1 MLVRLLSR
9 RGPHYLSVE
18 PMRIEGDIIAAVK
31 RTARIACLSFI
42 LVGCSGPPLSI
53 DLMPAPGIYSEGGFD
68 PFTDEAPVESLPDFS
83 LFYATLREPAGE
95 DDRERFY
102 TGARSRALRAGTAR
116 VEVGRE
122 NFTWEEARQVSL
134 AKERPDKYPLEVTQ
148 VRELGIIDSSIFTPK
163 ALLEREEE
171 ARERLARLINERLAG
186 SRKKDV
192 YLYVHGYKVVFENPL
207 LVASELWHF
216 LGYEGAMIAFSW
228 PSTPSRWA
236 YFADTESAAWSVQG
250 FRRLLTFL
258 ADETDAER
266 IHVLAYSAG
275 TRIVTQALA
284 DIALM
289 HHEKGRKEIE
299 AAQRLGDVVLV
310 GSDVD
315 RELIGI
321 YIEDGLLNV
330 QDRLTIYLSG
340 TDKALRVSRWA
351 LGGKTR
357 MGEGWSGDVS
367 EEVRTFLAETEGL
380 SVIDVT
386 DAEESDTG
394 NGHAYFRKSPWAS
407 SDVLMTLATDL
418 GPAER
423 GLVMD
428 PASGVWTFPSDY
440 VDRLRIGL
448 DGILSGSSDGR
459 PTTPP

>member
-1 MLVRLLSR
+1 MK
-9 RGPHYLSVE
+9 
-18 PMRIEGDIIAAVK
+18 IEIDIIAFV
-31 RTARIACLSFI
+31 TRIVRIVCLI
-42 LVGCSGPPLSI
+42 VVMTGCSAPPLSI

-95 DDRERFY
+95 GDRERFY
-102 TGARSRALRAGTAR
+102 TGVRGKALRAGIAR
-116 VEVGRE
+116 IEVGRE

-134 AKERPDKYPLEVTQ
+134 AKERPDKYPLEVTEI
-148 VRELGIIDSSIFTPK
+148 RDLGVIDSSIFTPK
-163 ALLEREEE
+163 AQLEREDEVGE
-171 ARERLARLINERLAG
+171 HLARLINERLAG

-216 LGYEGAMIAFSW
+216 LGYEGVMVAFSW

-236 YFADTESAAWSVQG
+236 YFADAESANWSVQG
-250 FRRLLTFL
+250 FRRLLAFL
-258 ADETDAER
+258 ADETDADR

-284 DIALM
+284 QLALM
-289 HHEKGRKEIE
+289 HHSETREEIQ
-299 AAQRLGDVVLV
+299 AAHRLGDVLLV

-315 RELIGI
+315 RELMGL
-321 YIEDGLLNV
+321 YIEDGLLKV

-351 LGGKTR
+351 LGGRSR
-357 MGEGWSGDVS
+357 MGESWSGELP
-367 EEVRTFLAETEGL
+367 EEVRTFLSETERL

-394 NGHAYFRKSPWAS
+394 NGHAYFRQSPWAS
-407 SDVLMTLATDL
+407 SDVLMTLSTDL

-423 GLVMD
+423 GLVLD
-428 PASGVWTFPSDY
+428 QETGVWHFPADY
-440 VDRLRIGL
+440 VQRLRVAL
-448 DGILSGSSDGR
+448 DGLLPGS
-459 PTTPP
+459 